1 MVLRFSIVILIAT
14 AVLAPAVVSSSL
26 ILLAG

>member
-1 MVLRFSIVILIAT
+1 VILRLSLVILIAT
-14 AVLAPAVVSSSL
+14 AVLAPAAISSSL